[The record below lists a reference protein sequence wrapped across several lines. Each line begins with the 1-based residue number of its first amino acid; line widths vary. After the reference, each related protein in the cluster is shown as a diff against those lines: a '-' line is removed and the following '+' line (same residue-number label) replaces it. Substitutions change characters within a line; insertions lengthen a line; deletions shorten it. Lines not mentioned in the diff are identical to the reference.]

1 MPSLSLVTCNFPPRP
16 SINAATA
23 LNKVTIIGSLAMT
36 SQYIAVCVCVR
47 PCVRCQSMSDSDSG
61 SDSDLETIG
70 LAAAARASSRPRA
83 SQQQQQQQQQQP
95 RRGSTAAAVPGG
107 EEEEEEEAAAA
118 AAAAPAASQYVPA
131 SVELLAALQVTGG
144 GGGGEGQSGQGAS
157 AAYSWHAAAAEFGAA
172 ESSLGAARSNDS
184 AGAGAGA
191 GAGADAG
198 GQHHA
203 EHGVRAVASDPP
215 YADVPLH
222 NANAVRGAVAIV
234 QRGLCTFLDKARRVQ
249 EAGGVGVIFV
259 NSAETLFVP
268 HGTDDDPGGDIRI
281 PAVCLRKKDGE
292 ALLAIASL
300 GHQGAA
306 NIAMRF

>member
-1 MPSLSLVTCNFPPRP
+1 
-16 SINAATA
+16 
-23 LNKVTIIGSLAMT
+23 
-36 SQYIAVCVCVR
+36 
-47 PCVRCQSMSDSDSG
+47 MSDSDSG

-83 SQQQQQQQQQQP
+83 SQQQQQQQQQRR
-95 RRGSTAAAVPGG
+95 RRGSTAAVAPGG
-107 EEEEEEEAAAA
+107 EAAAA

-131 SVELLAALQVTGG
+131 SVELLAALQVTGGGG

-184 AGAGAGA
+184 AGA
-191 GAGADAG
+191 DAG
-198 GQHHA
+198 GQQHA

-306 NIAMRF
+306 NIAMLF